1 LVNGQGT
8 SFRLRDLM
16 SKVNR
21 CEQYQVGSSNTFVGL
36 RNLGGGG
43 GGGGG
48 CGDDDDDDD
57 DDVGINRAFV
67 KF

>member
-1 LVNGQGT
+1 
-8 SFRLRDLM
+8 M